1 MMPRRLKELTAM
13 AMIGEG
19 VLALLYPEGHVRLW
33 DFDAPVYHEVV
44 EAFAQRPSLTRLVGA
59 LEAGAGLWWAARQYT
74 R

>member
-1 MMPRRLKELTAM
+1 MTIQHLKELTAM

-19 VLALLYPEGHVRLW
+19 VLALLYPEAHVQLW
-33 DFDAPVYHEVV
+33 DFDAPGYHEVV
-44 EAFAQRPSLTRLVGA
+44 ETFAQRPGLTRLVGA